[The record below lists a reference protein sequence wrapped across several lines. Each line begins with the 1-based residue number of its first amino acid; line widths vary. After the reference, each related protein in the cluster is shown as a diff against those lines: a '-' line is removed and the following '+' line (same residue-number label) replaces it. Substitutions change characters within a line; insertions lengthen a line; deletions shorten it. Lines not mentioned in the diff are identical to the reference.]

1 MSNLEV
7 PGSKLYYETEGS
19 GPLLVLV
26 PGGNGDGEVFKSFA
40 EQLKPHYTVL
50 RYDRRGFSRSE
61 LTAPQDYSVRLET
74 DAEDVKRLIES
85 QNGAPATVF
94 GTSSGAI
101 VTLELLV
108 LFPEVVKTAIT
119 HEPPL
124 LRLLP
129 DWEDQRNFYAHLFGV
144 YRTEGAAAAMREFAE
159 KTVDGPEKQMMQ
171 RAAPEG
177 KPSKNRIYWFE
188 HELREYPTTRFD
200 METLKRL
207 SPKLIVTGGRDSVG
221 QMPYIVASNLTEAL
235 GKPLLPVPGG
245 HLGYLLHSEEFATAL
260 RDGLAQA

>member
-1 MSNLEV
+1 MSTLEV
-7 PGSKLYYETEGS
+7 PGARLYYETEGS

-40 EQLKPHYTVL
+40 AQLKQHYTVL

-74 DAEDVKRLIES
+74 DAEDIKRLIES

-94 GTSSGAI
+94 GTSSGAV
-101 VTLELLV
+101 VTIALLT
-108 LFPEVVKTAIT
+108 LFPEVVKTAVA

-124 LRLLP
+124 LRFLP
-129 DWEDQRNFYAHLFGV
+129 NWEEERNFYAHLFGV
-144 YRTEGAAAAMREFAE
+144 YRTEGAAVAMREFAE

-171 RAAPEG
+171 RGSPDG

-188 HELREYPTTRFD
+188 HELREYPVTKFD
-200 METLKRL
+200 IETLKRL

-221 QMPYIVASNLTEAL
+221 QLPYVIASNLTQAL
-235 GKPLLPVPGG
+235 GKTLLSVPGG
-245 HLGYLLHSEEFATAL
+245 HLGYLLHSEQFAKEMQN
-260 RDGLAQA
+260 GLASA